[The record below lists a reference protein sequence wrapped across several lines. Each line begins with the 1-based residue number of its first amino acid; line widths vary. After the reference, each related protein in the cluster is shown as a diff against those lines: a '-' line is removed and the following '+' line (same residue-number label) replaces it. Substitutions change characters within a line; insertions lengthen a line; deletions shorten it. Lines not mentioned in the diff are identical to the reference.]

1 MEADPL
7 GAESK
12 RQMFDKG
19 IAAIDSLLESRGV
32 DRFYGRVLYS
42 KLNSF
47 GLTRVKAN
55 GRSVTLHGGPNQKR
69 WLLQWSSCRFRRSVT
84 A

>member
-32 DRFYGRVLYS
+32 DRFYGRELYS

-55 GRSVTLHGGPNQKR
+55 GRSVTLQGDRIKRDGSYNGAVADSGGR
-69 WLLQWSSCRFRRSVT
+69 
-84 A
+84 